1 MLSGWASNAGLLSDL
16 PYFIKGLLLGFA
28 IAAPVGPIGVLC
40 IRRTLADGRFI
51 GFLSGLGA
59 ATADMLYGAVAA
71 FGLTAVQGLLVR
83 QQAWLKIVGGL
94 FLVYLGLRTFFTPP
108 ADHSARAPEPRGR
121 LSAYLTTL
129 GLTLTNPA
137 TILSFTVIFA
147 GVQLTESSGNL
158 GAPALLVLGV
168 FLGSAAWWLL
178 LSSAVAVFRIR
189 FDSGWMLWVN
199 RVAGMLIAGFG
210 ALVLLAR

>member
-1 MLSGWASNAGLLSDL
+1 
-16 PYFIKGLLLGFA
+16 LLLGFA

-40 IRRTLADGRFI
+40 IRRTLADGRLI

-59 ATADMLYGAVAA
+59 ATADMVYGAVAA

-83 QQAWLKIVGGL
+83 QQAWLQVVGGL
-94 FLVYLGLRTFFTPP
+94 FLLYLGLRTFFTPP
-108 ADHSARAPEPRGR
+108 AHHSASAVEPRGK

-137 TILSFTVIFA
+137 TILSFTIIFA
-147 GVQLTESSGNL
+147 GLQLSGAS
-158 GAPALLVLGV
+158 GGFTAPALLVLGV

-178 LSSAVAVFRIR
+178 LSGAVGLFRDR
-189 FDSGWMLWVN
+189 FNKSWMRWVN
-199 RVAGMLIAGFG
+199 RIAGLLIAAFG
-210 ALVLLAR
+210 IAALLIR

>member
-1 MLSGWASNAGLLSDL
+1 MSDL
-16 PYFIKGLLLGFA
+16 PVFIRGLLLGFA

-40 IRRTLADGRFI
+40 IRRTLAHGRLI

-59 ATADMLYGAVAA
+59 ATADMLYGTVAA
-71 FGLTAVQGLLVR
+71 FGLTAVQALLVR
-83 QQAWLKIVGGL
+83 QQFLLQIVGGL
-94 FLVYLGLRTFFTPP
+94 FLLYLGLRTFFTPP
-108 ADHSARAPEPRGR
+108 AEHSAQATEPRGK

-137 TILSFTVIFA
+137 TILSFTIIFA
-147 GVQLTESSGNL
+147 GFRLANAPHGILS
-158 GAPALLVLGV
+158 PALLVFGV

-178 LSSAVAVFRIR
+178 LSSAVAVFRNR
-189 FDSGWMLWVN
+189 FDSRWMLWVN

-210 ALVLLAR
+210 AVAFLAR

>member
-1 MLSGWASNAGLLSDL
+1 M
-16 PYFIKGLLLGFA
+16 GFA

-40 IRRTLADGRFI
+40 IRRTLSDGRFI
-51 GFLSGLGA
+51 GLLSGLGA

-83 QQAWLKIVGGL
+83 QQAWLQVVGGI
-94 FLVYLGLRTFFTPP
+94 FLIYLGLRTFFTPP
-108 ADHSARAPEPRGR
+108 ADDSALAPRPRGM

-147 GVQLTESSGNL
+147 GFRLVDASGGFL
-158 GAPALLVLGV
+158 APALLVLGV

-178 LSSAVAVFRIR
+178 LSSAVGLFRDR
-189 FDSGWMLWVN
+189 FNAAWMRWIN
-199 RVAGMLIAGFG
+199 RVAGLLIAGFG
-210 ALVLLAR
+210 AAALLLR

>member
-1 MLSGWASNAGLLSDL
+1 
-16 PYFIKGLLLGFA
+16 LLLGFA

-51 GFLSGLGA
+51 GLLSGLGA
-59 ATADMLYGAVAA
+59 ATADMIYGAVAA

-83 QQAWLKIVGGL
+83 EQVWLQFVGGL
-94 FLVYLGLRTFFTPP
+94 FLLYLGIRTYMAPP
-108 ADHSARAPEPRGR
+108 ADHGTRSGDPRGR

-137 TILSFTVIFA
+137 TILSFTIIFA
-147 GVQLTESSGNL
+147 GFRLVDARGGIL
-158 GAPALLVLGV
+158 APALLVLGV

-178 LSSAVAVFRIR
+178 LSGAVGLFRER
-189 FDSGWMLWVN
+189 FNSSWILWVN
-199 RVAGMLIAGFG
+199 RIAGVMVAGFG
-210 ALVLLAR
+210 VATLLIR